1 MYNTFYIS
9 KDSLI
14 FFKEQFFETMRS
26 YYSFVVNTYAQF
38 SLYLHIRA
46 LEILRNCMHGIIIRV
61 LNLLVGFANFTYYS
75 KLEFWHREAL
85 WDLFTKEFGEDPLNY
100 RYIFEILRDV
110 YYLILVDF
118 KLTFAF
124 SKVFGL
130 FIPVRDS

>member
-14 FFKEQFFETMRS
+14 FFKEQFFETMRG
-26 YYSFVVNTYAQF
+26 YYSFVVNTYTQF

-75 KLEFWHREAL
+75 KLEF
-85 WDLFTKEFGEDPLNY
+85 
-100 RYIFEILRDV
+100 
-110 YYLILVDF
+110 
-118 KLTFAF
+118 
-124 SKVFGL
+124 
-130 FIPVRDS
+130 